1 VISNVELGIKNS
13 VLEKG
18 IHESHKKTIIQS
30 PLSFKTFTSCP
41 LFYFT
46 LCNIEDFILH
56 NGKKISI
63 NKRAQVGQ

>member
-1 VISNVELGIKNS
+1 VISNVELGVKNS

-18 IHESHKKTIIQS
+18 IESHKKAITQS

-41 LFYFT
+41 LFNFT
-46 LCNIEDFILH
+46 LCNKEDLILH

-63 NKRAQVGQ
+63 NKMGQ